1 MKYVILVGDGM
12 ADLPLAE
19 LEGKT
24 PLSAAEKP
32 GMDYI
37 ASKGQNGRVQTVP
50 EGMVPESDTANL
62 AIMGYDPRL
71 YSKGRSPLEAASI
84 GIAMGEDD
92 TAIRANVVC
101 LSEEEERYE
110 DKRMIDHSAGEI
122 STEEAD
128 LLIKSVQEAFGNDF
142 RTFYTGVSYRHC
154 VIWKDC
160 PDFTDFSRP
169 HDIIGRRIG
178 DHAPVNPSSAPM
190 WELQKAS
197 YDLLNTHPVN
207 LARAA
212 AGKRKAN
219 SLWLWSPGKKP
230 ALPSFEEKTGL
241 EASVVCA
248 VDLIRGI
255 GICAGMKAPV
265 TEGATG
271 ALDTNYTGKLNTAV
285 AQLENGSDF
294 VYIHVEAP
302 DECGHQ
308 GSYRDKIEA
317 IQRIDREI
325 LCPLLDYFKK
335 KGEPF
340 RLLLTPDH
348 PTPVYVRTHTRD
360 AVPFVVYDSE
370 NEQDSGIRTYCEQSG
385 FDGGLY
391 LEKGEDLL
399 KLLLQKDL

>member
-24 PLSAAEKP
+24 PLSAAEKL

-101 LSEEEERYE
+101 LSEEEEHYE

-230 ALPSFEEKTGL
+230 ALPSFKEKTGL

-271 ALDTNYTGKLNTAV
+271 ALDTNYTGKLNTAIREM
-285 AQLENGSDF
+285 ENGSDF

>member
-1 MKYVILVGDGM
+1 MKYIILVGDGM

-24 PLSAAEKP
+24 PLSATEKP
-32 GMDYI
+32 AMDYI
-37 ASKGQNGRVQTVP
+37 ASKGINGRVSTVP

-62 AIMGYDPRL
+62 AIMGYDPKV

-84 GIAMGEDD
+84 GIQMQADE

-101 LSEEEERYE
+101 LSEEEALYE

-122 STEEAD
+122 TTEEAD
-128 LLIKSVQEAFGNDF
+128 ELIKAVQVAFGNEY

-154 VIWKDC
+154 LIWKDC

-178 DHAPVNPSSAPM
+178 DHAPVNLSSQAF

-197 YDLLNTHPVN
+197 FELLNNHPVN
-207 LARAA
+207 IARAA

-219 SLWLWSPGKKP
+219 SLWFWSPGKKP
-230 ALPSFEEKTGL
+230 ALPSFKEKTGL
-241 EASVVCA
+241 NASVVCA

-255 GICAGMKAPV
+255 GLCAGMKAPV

-271 ALDTNYTGKLNTAV
+271 ALDTNYTGKLNTAIR
-285 AQLENGSDF
+285 EMEGGSDF

-308 GSYRDKIEA
+308 GSYPDKMEA
-317 IQRIDREI
+317 IRRIDAEI
-325 LCPLLDYFKK
+325 LAPLLAYFRKTK
-335 KGEPF
+335 EPF
-340 RLLLTPDH
+340 RLLLLPDH

-360 AVPFVVYDSE
+360 AVPFVLYDSE
-370 NEQDSGIRTYCEQSG
+370 TEMDSGIRTYCEQSG

-399 KLLLQKDL
+399 TLLLGKDL

>member
-1 MKYVILVGDGM
+1 MKYVILVVDGM

-230 ALPSFEEKTGL
+230 ALPSFKEKTGL

-271 ALDTNYTGKLNTAV
+271 ALDTNYTGKLNTAIREM
-285 AQLENGSDF
+285 ENGSDF